1 MAKKRTENSTKS
13 TKAEANSV
21 DVSTIDSVIKTFY
34 ESVSFK
40 IGKQP
45 DYIRFR
51 TLFRSEA
58 LLIPPKAEKIFSQS
72 ILDVELF
79 VKISVENI
87 VLNGLERR
95 GSIVSEIAR
104 RMLSFGN
111 IVHIFSTFEIRNKDD
126 DPKPIQRGIYS
137 VQLIREDHRWWIVSL
152 MWEHERS
159 ELPLP
164 RAYLV

>member
-1 MAKKRTENSTKS
+1 MAKKRIEGLTKL
-13 TKAEANSV
+13 TKAVANSS
-21 DVSTIDSVIKTFY
+21 DVSTIDGVVNALY

-58 LLIPPKAEKIFSQS
+58 LLIPSKAEKIFSQS
-72 ILDVELF
+72 IVDVELF

-111 IVHIFSTFEIRNKDD
+111 IVHIFSTFEARNKED
-126 DPKPIQRGIYS
+126 DPKPTQRGIYS
-137 VQLIREDHRWWIVSL
+137 IQLMREDHRWWIVSL

-164 RAYLV
+164 RAYLL